1 MPIRSIVTDEQVRG
15 IVDEH
20 SRKELKVNSICRQ
33 IFEKYG
39 YQPLRFMNH
48 DTALFPLGS
57 SLHDDT
63 DYGIDD
69 IIYCKDIPK
78 EDTLK
83 LKQRRPLVMNSKYHL
98 RYNIDYKSNTFKSG
112 LGSVYVKLM
121 PFYGYSH
128 YKRNNG
134 HSGKNTINTYHR
146 LDQKGAKRERKLNK
160 SSKGRIEKYYGN
172 NQLLGSKNSTDYFF
186 YQRSDE
192 LEDEEETLELIE
204 AYLVPANPLR
214 FQVISILNEIL
225 KKGGFKEMPFK
236 KGDFF
241 LNHNIVR
248 ALKICEDTPELVKPG
263 ILKPPM
269 DLFRPHPRKKEVHL
283 RIPEEYLTPHI
294 KFDAEGEIIN

>member
-15 IVDEH
+15 IDDEY
-20 SRKELKVNSICRQ
+20 SRQELKANSIFRQ

-39 YQPLRFMNH
+39 YQPLRSMYN
-48 DTALFPLGS
+48 DTTLFPLDSG
-57 SLHDDT
+57 LNDGT

-69 IIYCKDIPK
+69 IIYIKDIPD
-78 EDTLK
+78 EDRLNLK
-83 LKQRRPLVMNSKYHL
+83 HRRPLINSYFPH
-98 RYNIDYKSNTFKSG
+98 YCIDYKSNNFNGG

-121 PFYGYSH
+121 PFHGYTH
-128 YKRNNG
+128 YKRNNR

-146 LDQKGAKRERKLNK
+146 LDQKSAKRERKFNK

-186 YQRSDE
+186 YQRSHELKDE
-192 LEDEEETLELIE
+192 DETLELIE

-214 FQVISILNEIL
+214 YQVICILNEIL

-248 ALKICEDTPELVKPG
+248 ALKICEETPKLVKPD

-269 DLFRPHPRKKEVHL
+269 DLFRPNPKKNEVHL
-283 RIPEEYLTPHI
+283 RIPEKYLTSHI
-294 KFDAEGEIIN
+294 KFNSEGEIIN